1 MNEIDQLRLELA
13 EARNQL
19 EKYRQLEWTC
29 YEALG
34 YSEPT
39 NDALPFLI
47 SKEREDRIGLEK
59 QLKSALDSL
68 TRFQRQCEYMVA
80 LCKNSESR

>member
-47 SKEREDRIGLEK
+47 FKEREDRIGLEK